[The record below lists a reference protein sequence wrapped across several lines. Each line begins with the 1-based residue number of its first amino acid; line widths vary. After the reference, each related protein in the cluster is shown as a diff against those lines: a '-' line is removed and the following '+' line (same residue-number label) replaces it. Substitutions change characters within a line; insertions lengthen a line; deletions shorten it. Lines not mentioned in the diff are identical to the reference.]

1 MRKKGKLRSD
11 RRRKTKFKIVRL
23 GNYKIQPCK
32 TTDSCIRVSLKKS
45 NALW

>member
-23 GNYKIQPCK
+23 ENYKIKPCK
-32 TTDSCIRVSLKKS
+32 TTGACIQMSLKKS
-45 NALW
+45 SAL